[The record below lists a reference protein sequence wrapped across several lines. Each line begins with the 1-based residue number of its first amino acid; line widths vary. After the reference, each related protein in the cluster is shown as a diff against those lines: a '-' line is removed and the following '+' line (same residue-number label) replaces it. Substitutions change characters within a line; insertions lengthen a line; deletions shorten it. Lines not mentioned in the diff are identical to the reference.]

1 MATGA
6 LRALLL
12 AAGTAALL
20 APAAPAAAAVVTTP
34 VSIPVN
40 LPDDEGRPVALD
52 GGVTFP
58 AGGCRNRACP
68 GVIINHGFTGRWTDS
83 TRITEQLAGEG
94 YVVLRYSSRGFGKT
108 PGEVDLMGPKERQD
122 LLDAVHWL
130 NDPAN
135 PVVGGMVTHD
145 RIGQFGGS
153 YGGAHAWSLALANDP
168 AVRTV
173 VPTATWTDIYD
184 ALLPNDVALLAYA
197 NGFYA
202 TGFEP
207 TAKLIGGELST
218 TNNYSQNMHRWVA
231 QMNGGI
237 DLQGLQA
244 DLVSRSVT
252 GRLGNV
258 NIPIFLIQG
267 TNDGLFSQNQALDA
281 YRALSAN
288 GVPARLYVG
297 GIGHPPSDGSL
308 DSPEARHIGN
318 EVLAWFDH
326 YLKGEDNGID
336 ELPPIEYSRAD
347 YFHNKWDGRT
357 RSAERYPFGPAQTMH
372 LCTTGPTGGTLSAT
386 ACPGAQPA
394 AVVNGYAGRGWNQD
408 AATGGYAEELTGGFE
423 DAFGTAFPDVSGA
436 PPTLTYDSP
445 ALASDLDLAGVPALD
460 LQVASVSSLPAGARG
475 STAAFQLDPKF
486 YDVAPDGT
494 AKLLTRGAF
503 AEPLEARGAETVT
516 TPQHR
521 VRFDAFG
528 LSNLVPKGHRLRV
541 TLNTED
547 APYLKPTANPF
558 AAVLFA
564 GSSVAL
570 PTATDMFPTPQETP

>member
-1 MATGA
+1 MGRALICALLGA
-6 LRALLL
+6 LAL
-12 AAGTAALL
+12 AGPATAAIKT
-20 APAAPAAAAVVTTP
+20 VP
-34 VSIPVN
+34 VSIPASQ
-40 LPDDEGRPVALD
+40 PDDEGAPVALD

-58 AGGCRNRACP
+58 EGGCAERSCP

-94 YVVLRYSSRGFGKT
+94 YVVLRYSSRGFGET

-130 NDPAN
+130 NDAAN
-135 PVVGGMVTHD
+135 PVVGGMVTKD
-145 RIGQFGGS
+145 DIGQFGGS
-153 YGGAHAWSLALANDP
+153 YGGAHAWSLALSGDP

-173 VPTATWTDIYD
+173 VPTATWTSIYD

-218 TNNYSQNMHRWVA
+218 TNNYSQEMHRWVA

-237 DLQGLQA
+237 DLAGLQA
-244 DLVSRSVT
+244 DLASHGPA
-252 GRLGNV
+252 GRIGDV
-258 NIPIFLIQG
+258 KIPVFLIQG

-281 YRALSAN
+281 YRELTAA
-288 GVPARLYVG
+288 GVETRLYVG

-308 DSPEARHIGN
+308 DSPEARHIGD

-336 ELPPIEYSRAD
+336 EKPPIEYSRAD
-347 YFHNKWDGRT
+347 YFHNHWDGTT
-357 RSAERYPFGPAQTMH
+357 RSADSYPFGASRDMH
-372 LCTTGPTGGTLSAT
+372 FCTTGPTGGTLSDAP
-386 ACPGAQPA
+386 CPDALPA
-394 AVVNGYAGRGWNQD
+394 PMVNGYAGRGWNQD
-408 AATGGYAEELTGGFE
+408 AATAGYAEELTGGFA
-423 DAFGTAFPDVSGA
+423 DAFGTPFPDTSGA
-436 PPTLTYDSP
+436 PPTLTYDSAP
-445 ALASDLDLAGVPALD
+445 LAADLDMAGVPALA
-460 LQVASVSSLPAGARG
+460 LQVASLSSLPAGARG

-486 YDVAPDGT
+486 YDVAPDGS

-503 AEPLEARGAETVT
+503 AEPLEARSAETIA
-516 TPQHR
+516 TPQHE

-528 LSNLVPKGHRLRV
+528 LSNLVPAGHRLRI
-541 TLNTED
+541 TLNSED
-547 APYLKPTANPF
+547 APYLKPTLNPF

-564 GSSVAL
+564 GSRVSL
-570 PTATDMFPTPQETP
+570 PSAAGLR

>member
-1 MATGA
+1 MVRGT
-6 LRALLL
+6 LCALLGVL
-12 AAGTAALL
+12 ALC
-20 APAAPAAAAVVTTP
+20 APASAAVVKTVP
-34 VSIPVN
+34 VTIKAS
-40 LPDDEGRPVALD
+40 LPDDEGAPVALD

-58 AGGCRNRACP
+58 EGGCPDRSCP
-68 GVIINHGFTGRWTDS
+68 GVIINHGFTGNWHDS
-83 TRITEQLAGEG
+83 TRITEQLAGQG
-94 YVVLRYSSRGFGKT
+94 YVVLRYSSRGFGAT

-135 PVVGGMVTHD
+135 PVVGGMVTKD
-145 RIGQFGGS
+145 DIGQFGGS
-153 YGGAHAWSLALANDP
+153 YGGAHAWSLALSGDP

-173 VPTATWTDIYD
+173 VPTATWTSIYD

-218 TNNYSQNMHRWVA
+218 TNNYSQEMHRWVA

-237 DLQGLQA
+237 DLAGLQA
-244 DLVSRSVT
+244 DLASHSPA
-252 GRLGNV
+252 GRLDQV
-258 NIPIFLIQG
+258 KIPVFLIQG

-288 GVPARLYVG
+288 GVPVRLYVG

-308 DSPEARHIGN
+308 DSPEATHIGN

-326 YLKGEDNGID
+326 YLKGADNGID
-336 ELPPIEYSRAD
+336 AAPPIEYSRAD
-347 YFHNKWDGRT
+347 YFHNHWDGKT
-357 RSAERYPFGPAQTMH
+357 RSAYRYPFGRPQTMH
-372 LCTTGPTGGTLSAT
+372 FCTSGPSGGTLEADP
-386 ACPGAQPA
+386 CPDAAPA
-394 AVVNGYAGRGWNQD
+394 PLVNGYAGRGWNQD
-408 AATGGYAEELTGGFE
+408 AATAGYAEDLTNGFS
-423 DAFGTAFPDVSGA
+423 DAFGQPFPDTSGA
-436 PPTLTYDSP
+436 PPTLTYDSAP
-445 ALASDLDLAGVPALD
+445 LAADLDLAGVPALD
-460 LQVASVSSLPAGARG
+460 LQVASLSMLPAGARG

-486 YDVAPDGT
+486 YDVAPDGS

-503 AEPLEARGAETVT
+503 AEPLEARDPGTVT
-516 TPQHR
+516 TPQHE

-528 LSNLVPKGHRLRV
+528 VSNLVPKGDRLRI

-547 APYLKPTANPF
+547 APYLKPTLTPF
-558 AAVLFA
+558 AAVLFG
-564 GSSVAL
+564 GSKVEL
-570 PTATDMFPTPQETP
+570 PLGTDLFPTP